1 MPSTDRDAFHRW
13 RHLTTPP
20 ASGAFNMALDELL
33 MAVAIAQDAWV
44 LRVYGWSVPTLSF
57 GKNQTAKGSY
67 SPERLRERGVDVV
80 RRPTGG
86 RAILHHRELT
96 YSVAAPLARAGTLRD
111 SYGAINQVLLTAL
124 QHLGV
129 PAALSGTGPRGI
141 PPGIIPCFDHPS
153 VGEITVGAGKLV
165 GSAQWRSADALLQHG
180 SILIDDDQGQVND
193 FLFESVEAPAM
204 PPAAATLRDVLRH
217 PPSIDDLA
225 SALVGVISTECDDT
239 ASLPAQAIE
248 QPALAPI
255 IERFESND
263 WTWRR

>member
-20 ASGAFNMALDELL
+20 ASGAHNMALDELL
-33 MAVAIAQDAWV
+33 MAVAIAHDTWV
-44 LRVYGWSVPTLSF
+44 LRVYGWSSPTLSF

-86 RAILHHRELT
+86 RAILHHREIT
-96 YSVAAPLARAGTLRD
+96 YSVAAPLTRAGTLRD
-111 SYGAINQVLLTAL
+111 SYGAINRVLLAAL
-124 QHLGV
+124 QRLGV

-153 VGEITVGAGKLV
+153 VGEIIVGPRKLV
-165 GSAQWRSADALLQHG
+165 GSAQWRSANALLQHG
-180 SILIDDDQGQVND
+180 SILIDDDQGMVND
-193 FLFESVEAPAM
+193 FLFESVEAPAA
-204 PPAAATLRDVLRH
+204 PPAAATLREVLRD
-217 PPSIDDLA
+217 PPSLDEM
-225 SALVGVISTECDDT
+225 STALVGVVSAECVDT
-239 ASLPAQAIE
+239 KPLPPDAIDR
-248 QPALAPI
+248 AAFTPI
-255 IERFESND
+255 LERFESGD